1 MGQLVGITGRPNPK
15 LLHAKQRN
23 IQKDMQVF
31 TQQGRKYAAKDLS
44 IKTREVSKKNVR
56 EKGN

>member
-31 TQQGRKYAAKDLS
+31 TQQGRKYAKDLS
-44 IKTREVSKKNVR
+44 IKTREVSKKNVK